1 TGPAGERLL
10 RLTVDLQPGFAL
22 NQPLSPFALAAFEL
36 LDPDSSEYALDIISI
51 IEATLED
58 PRQILR
64 EQEHRARGEAVA
76 QMKADGIEYDERMEL
91 LEQITYPKPLA
102 DLLAE
107 AFEEYTREVPW
118 ARDYEL

>member
-1 TGPAGERLL
+1 EPRHRQFEHARTAIAIFRTLRRSGVVTVETGDAGERLL

-36 LDPDSSEYALDIISI
+36 LEPDSSEYALDIISI

-58 PRQILR
+58 PRHILR

-76 QMKADGIEYDERMEL
+76 Q
-91 LEQITYPKPLA
+91 
-102 DLLAE
+102 
-107 AFEEYTREVPW
+107 
-118 ARDYEL
+118 